1 MLRFGYILLHYYTAA
16 FYSTTLG
23 LWLRKVWLLCA
34 GLMAA
39 VYYPL
44 VQQGLQLLAPSHV
57 WLLCTKL
64 LYCTPVASTERRYDV
79 YAGARRRVGRG
90 VLVAGVER
98 TFVLFVVSF

>member
-1 MLRFGYILLHYYTAA
+1 MLRFGYSLLHYYTAA

-64 LYCTPVASTERRYDV
+64 LYCTPVASTELLYDV
-79 YAGARRRVGRG
+79 YAGPGGGWGVGHWWP
-90 VLVAGVER
+90 V
-98 TFVLFVVSF
+98 